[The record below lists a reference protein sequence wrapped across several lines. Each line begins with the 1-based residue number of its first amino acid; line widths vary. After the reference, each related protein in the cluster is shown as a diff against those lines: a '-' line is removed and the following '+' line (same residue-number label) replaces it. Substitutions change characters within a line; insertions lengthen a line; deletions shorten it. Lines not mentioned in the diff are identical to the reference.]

1 MEWHMK
7 RLRQRCCDVL
17 SELGSTSS
25 LTLHHPFD
33 RSDRDAKFHWRDT
46 LLLWRDNQWRR
57 PPSKR

>member
-1 MEWHMK
+1 MK
-7 RLRQRCCDVL
+7 RLRQRCCVPL
-17 SELGSTSS
+17 SQLGSTSS
-25 LTLHHPFD
+25 LTLHHQSD